1 MAAFAKTGGGSSGTV
16 SAGRPSSQS
25 CAEEIKPTEAQR
37 KGNQNATKMQS
48 KQSASGCRGL
58 LAGAADVANS

>member
-48 KQSASGCRGL
+48 KQSRQRLSRALSRGGRCRQ
-58 LAGAADVANS
+58 